1 MDQTRN
7 SIMEWKVKLQ
17 EAAYRNEQK
26 FWDIKYEERNSVY
39 DNTSTCDVVIDFV
52 RKPDPENQFKMIGN
66 AKYVPEKSQTFITI
80 YYLQINTCRTTE
92 NQYIYTFPCYS
103 DRMRSL
109 DQIGT
114 TVRHEFGHALG
125 LGHYSADNPDV
136 LKQWS
141 KNGVDAP
148 SIMVPFDYENT
159 KLVNIK
165 QEDIQKVRSI
175 YGKKGFFYTEPDHII
190 SAFKSFGV
198 SNSIFAISKSDI
210 PSIRIFG
217 NVTDE
222 VYKNGP
228 LVILIM
234 VNPKGINQEYKIPIT
249 NSTNFD
255 AYITMG
261 YQPPIGIYKIKA
273 NYLGYE
279 SQEISFKIVDKHEIK
294 QDKIQTDSKYQK
306 CEKYKVNLSKYNSCK
321 NLLDKKSTKPGSK

>member
-1 MDQTRN
+1 M
-7 SIMEWKVKLQ
+7 
-17 EAAYRNEQK
+17 
-26 FWDIKYEERNSVY
+26 
-39 DNTSTCDVVIDFV
+39 
-52 RKPDPENQFKMIGN
+52 
-66 AKYVPEKSQTFITI
+66 
-80 YYLQINTCRTTE
+80 
-92 NQYIYTFPCYS
+92 YTFPCYS
-103 DRMRSL
+103 DRMRTL

-141 KNGVDAP
+141 KNGADAP

-175 YGKKGFFYTEPDHII
+175 YGKKGFFFAQPDYII

-198 SNSIFAISKSDI
+198 SNSIFTISKYDI

-217 NVTDE
+217 NVTNE
-222 VYKNGP
+222 VYKIGS
-228 LVILIM
+228 LVTLTI

-255 AYITMG
+255 ASINMG
-261 YQPPIGIYKIKA
+261 YQPPLGVYKIKA
-273 NYLGYE
+273 NYIGYE
-279 SQEISFKIVDKHEIK
+279 SQEVSFKIVDKHEIK
-294 QDKIQTDSKYQK
+294 QDKIQTEPRYQK
-306 CEKYKVNLSKYNSCK
+306 CEKFKVNLSKYNSCK
-321 NLLDKKSTKPGSK
+321 NLLDKSKT